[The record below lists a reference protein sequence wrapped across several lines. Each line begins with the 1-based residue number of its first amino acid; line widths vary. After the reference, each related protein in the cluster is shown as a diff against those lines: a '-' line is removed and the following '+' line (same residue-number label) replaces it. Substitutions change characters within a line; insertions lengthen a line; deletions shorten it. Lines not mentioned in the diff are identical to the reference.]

1 MIKVNVAST
10 EFNKILVDL
19 RSSMDSLFKSTL
31 YEMGITYL
39 RLKHIRTSL
48 KGFGQGRLT
57 HHMVVE
63 LPVII
68 GARLFE
74 RTMVLDFVV
83 VEDSL
88 YQKIFNRPFLRTSRA
103 VMSNHYLTLKY
114 RVNGMVGVVKGNQK
128 ITRGCYTIA
137 TRETMQIISMETRG
151 DSKKGRQKPIKEVES
166 VKIKQDDPMKI
177 VKIESKLG
185 KKLKTRLVECFWA
198 HVHE

>member
-19 RSSMDSLFKSTL
+19 TSSMDILFKSTL
-31 YEMGITYL
+31 HEMGITYL
-39 RLKHIRTSL
+39 RLEHIRTSL

-57 HHMVVE
+57 PHRVVE

-88 YQKIFNRPFLRTSRA
+88 Y
-103 VMSNHYLTLKY
+103 
-114 RVNGMVGVVKGNQK
+114 
-128 ITRGCYTIA
+128 
-137 TRETMQIISMETRG
+137 
-151 DSKKGRQKPIKEVES
+151 
-166 VKIKQDDPMKI
+166 
-177 VKIESKLG
+177 
-185 KKLKTRLVECFWA
+185 
-198 HVHE
+198 